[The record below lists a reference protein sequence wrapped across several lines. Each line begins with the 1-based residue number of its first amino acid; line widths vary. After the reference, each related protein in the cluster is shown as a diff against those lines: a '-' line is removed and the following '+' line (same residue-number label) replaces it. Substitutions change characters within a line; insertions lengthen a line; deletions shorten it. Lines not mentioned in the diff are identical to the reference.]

1 MPELPE
7 VETIKRE
14 LEKVVVN
21 KKIIDV
27 IVNNAKVIREPK
39 KEKFVE
45 ELKNTVIKEII
56 RRGKLLIFNLSSG
69 KSLTM
74 HLKMTGQLIY
84 PSHQKL
90 GGGVNPGKISRV
102 SFRFSDNTLLDFNDS
117 RLFGELRIVDNWQD
131 LKFIKELGPEPFA
144 LTEDKF
150 AEMLKNKK
158 TKIKVLLM
166 DQKIISGIGNLYANE
181 ALFRAK
187 IDPRRPASSLSK
199 KETENLFVE
208 IKKVLSEAIHY
219 GGSSVDQYVRVS
231 GKPGEYVK
239 YHQVYDRKDEPCYK
253 CRGKVKRISL
263 GGRGTYFCPSCQK

>member
-14 LEKVVVN
+14 LEKVIIN

-27 IVNNAKVIREPK
+27 IINNAKVIKEPR
-39 KEKFVE
+39 KEKFVK
-45 ELKNTVIKEII
+45 ELKNTAIKEII
-56 RRGKLLIFNLSSG
+56 RRGKLLIFILSSRSTQSSG
-69 KSLTM
+69 KSLTI

-84 PSHQKL
+84 PGS
-90 GGGVNPGKISRV
+90 GKTSRV
-102 SFRFSDNTLLDFNDS
+102 SFKFSDGKLLDFNDS
-117 RLFGELRIVDNWQD
+117 RIFGELRVVDNWQD
-131 LKFIKELGPEPFA
+131 LKFIKELGPEPFI

-150 AEMLKNKK
+150 FEILKNKK
-158 TKIKVLLM
+158 TKIKVLIM

-187 IDPRRPASSLSK
+187 IDPRRPANSFSR
-199 KETENLFVE
+199 KEAEKLFIE
-208 IKKVLSEAIHY
+208 IKKVLSEAIKC

-231 GKPGEYVK
+231 GKPGNYVK
-239 YHQVYDRKDEPCYK
+239 YHRVYDRKDEPCYK
-253 CRGKVKRISL
+253 CKGKVKRISL

>member
-27 IVNNAKVIREPK
+27 IVNNAKVIKEPK
-39 KEKFVE
+39 KEEFVKA
-45 ELKNTVIKEII
+45 LKNVAIKEII
-56 RRGKLLIFNLSSG
+56 RRGKLLIFALSSG
-69 KSLTM
+69 KFMTV

-84 PSHQKL
+84 P
-90 GGGVNPGKISRV
+90 GNGKTSKV
-102 SFRFSDNTLLDFNDS
+102 SFKLSDGRLLDFNDT
-117 RLFGELRIVDNWQD
+117 RIFGELRIIDNWQD
-131 LKFIKELGPEPFA
+131 LKFIKELGPEPFN
-144 LTEDKF
+144 LTSDKF
-150 AEMLKNKK
+150 AEMLKNRK
-158 TKIKVLLM
+158 TKIKILIM

-187 IDPRRPASSLSK
+187 IDPRRPVNSLSK
-199 KETENLFVE
+199 KETENLFTE

-219 GGSSVDQYVRVS
+219 KGSSVDQYVRVS
-231 GKPGEYVK
+231 GGPGNYVK
-239 YHQVYDRKDEPCYK
+239 YHRIYDRENKPCYK
-253 CRGKVKRISL
+253 CKGKVRRISL